1 MFCLELLQYEINL
14 FIQRV
19 VDLVDDLH
27 FDDDSMVDDE
37 DDEDDDE
44 VGKIL
49 ILNFIDFKIYTSYIY
64 FLVSKYGNNKKSSKS
79 IFYF

>member
-1 MFCLELLQYEINL
+1 MQYEINL
-14 FIQRV
+14 CIQKV

-37 DDEDDDE
+37 VDEVDDE

-49 ILNFIDFKIYTSYIY
+49 I
-64 FLVSKYGNNKKSSKS
+64 KK
-79 IFYF
+79 FQNQ